1 MCGIFYYEN
10 RLTKYLDMKKLKS
23 LQQTFYKSSHRGPD
37 NSIFLHEKVEHQF
50 SHRCFGFHRL
60 SINGLSSIG
69 NQPLKLKNC
78 TLICNGEIYN
88 YQQLMDEF
96 NLADEY
102 NKGGSDCE
110 IVIHLFRKIGM
121 EETLKRLDG
130 VFALTLVD
138 HDTNVMYV
146 ARDPVGIRSLFYGS
160 EFGFAADITVSS
172 EIKSMDHCMG
182 CYISQFP
189 SGCYGVYELGALII
203 RPYYS
208 ALHNAMRADPI
219 LEQYAPYN
227 YVFETVEDSEEN
239 ICANIRTLLES
250 AVKKRL
256 MSERGAVGCLLS
268 GGLDSTLVTAIM
280 CKFMDPSK
288 LNTYSIG
295 LKGSVDLMWARRAAN
310 HLGTCHH
317 EVCLSEQEF
326 LDAIE
331 DTVYQIESYDTTSV
345 RASLPNFLISKYISK
360 HSDDVVIFCGDM
372 SDEIFGSY
380 RGFTKA
386 PSDEDFK
393 RENERMIRDVRYFD
407 LLRSDKTISGAG
419 LEARVPFA
427 DKVFLKYAM
436 EIPPR
441 YKRFDDERIEKYL
454 LRKAFDGKG
463 YLPDELL
470 WRRKEAFSDGVSG
483 NSGRTWVQMIK
494 EHVETKISG
503 IEYDAYV
510 KTILELKSKNKIQ
523 NESNLP
529 YDKESFYYRKIFENF
544 FPEKSDNAIP
554 YYWRHP
560 FCSNVDPSARLL
572 EFYKEQ

>member
-10 RLTKYLDMKKLKS
+10 RLTKYLDMKKLKR
-23 LQQTFYKSSHRGPD
+23 LQETFYKSSHRGPD
-37 NSIFLHEKVEHQF
+37 NSIFLHEKVADQF

-88 YQQLMDEF
+88 YKELIIEF
-96 NLADEY
+96 NLEEEY

-121 EETLKRLDG
+121 KEALKRLDG

-138 HDTNVMYV
+138 HDTNAVYV
-146 ARDPVGIRSLFYGS
+146 ARDPFGIRSLFYGS

-172 EIKSMDHCMG
+172 EIKSMDHCLG
-182 CYISQFP
+182 HYINQFP
-189 SGCYGVYELGALII
+189 SGCYGVYQLGYLTIH
-203 RPYYS
+203 PYYS
-208 ALHNAMRADPI
+208 ALHSATRPDPI
-219 LEQYAPYN
+219 LEQYVPYN
-227 YVFETVEDSEEN
+227 YVFNTVEDSEEN
-239 ICANIRTLLES
+239 ICANIKTLLES
-250 AVKKRL
+250 AVEKRL

-310 HLGTCHH
+310 YLGTRHH

-345 RASLPNFLISKYISK
+345 RASLPNFLISKYISQ

-427 DKVFLKYAM
+427 DKAFLKYAM

-454 LRKAFDGKG
+454 LRKAFDGQD
-463 YLPDELL
+463 YLPDDLL

-483 NSGRTWVQMIK
+483 SSGRTWVQMIK
-494 EHVETKISG
+494 EHVETRVTDV
-503 IEYDAYV
+503 EYDAYV
-510 KTILELKSKNKIQ
+510 KTISELKNTAM
-523 NESNLP
+523 NENNLP

-544 FPEKSDNAIP
+544 FHEKSDNAIP

-572 EFYKEQ
+572 EFYKQ

>member
-1 MCGIFYYEN
+1 MWNFYYEN
-10 RLTKYLDMKKLKS
+10 RLTKYLDIKKLKS
-23 LQQTFYKSSHRGPD
+23 LQQTFYKSGHRGPD
-37 NSIFLHEKVEHQF
+37 NSIFLHEKLEHQF

-88 YQQLMDEF
+88 YQQLIDEF

-146 ARDPVGIRSLFYGS
+146 ARDPFGIRSLFYGS

-208 ALHNAMRADPI
+208 ALHSAMRADPI

-250 AVKKRL
+250 AVKNDSCRSAVRL
-256 MSERGAVGCLLS
+256 DVYCLVDWTALLS
-268 GGLDSTLVTAIM
+268 RQSCVNLWIL
-280 CKFMDPSK
+280 
-288 LNTYSIG
+288 LN
-295 LKGSVDLMWARRAAN
+295 
-310 HLGTCHH
+310 
-317 EVCLSEQEF
+317 
-326 LDAIE
+326 
-331 DTVYQIESYDTTSV
+331 
-345 RASLPNFLISKYISK
+345 
-360 HSDDVVIFCGDM
+360 
-372 SDEIFGSY
+372 
-380 RGFTKA
+380 
-386 PSDEDFK
+386 
-393 RENERMIRDVRYFD
+393 
-407 LLRSDKTISGAG
+407 
-419 LEARVPFA
+419 
-427 DKVFLKYAM
+427 
-436 EIPPR
+436 
-441 YKRFDDERIEKYL
+441 
-454 LRKAFDGKG
+454 
-463 YLPDELL
+463 
-470 WRRKEAFSDGVSG
+470 
-483 NSGRTWVQMIK
+483 
-494 EHVETKISG
+494 
-503 IEYDAYV
+503 
-510 KTILELKSKNKIQ
+510 
-523 NESNLP
+523 
-529 YDKESFYYRKIFENF
+529 
-544 FPEKSDNAIP
+544 
-554 YYWRHP
+554 
-560 FCSNVDPSARLL
+560 
-572 EFYKEQ
+572 

>member
-10 RLTKYLDMKKLKS
+10 RMTKYLEMKKLKS

-37 NSIFLHEKVEHQF
+37 NSIFLHEKVAEHF

-60 SINGLSSIG
+60 SINGLSSAG

-88 YQQLMDEF
+88 YKELIDEF
-96 NLADEY
+96 DLAEEY

-138 HDTNVMYV
+138 HDTNSMYV
-146 ARDPVGIRSLFYGS
+146 ARDPFGIRSLFYGS

-172 EIKSMDHCMG
+172 ELKSMDHCAG
-182 CYISQFP
+182 HYISQFP
-189 SGCYGVYELGALII
+189 SGCYGVYDLGTLTI

-208 ALHNAMRADPI
+208 ELHTAVRADPI
-219 LEQYAPYN
+219 LEEYVPYN
-227 YVFETVEDSEEN
+227 YKFKTVEDSEEN
-239 ICANIRTLLES
+239 ICANIKTLLES

-310 HLGTCHH
+310 YLGTCHH

-345 RASLPNFLISKYISK
+345 RASLPNFLISKYISQ

-372 SDEIFGSY
+372 SDEMFGSY

-427 DKVFLKYAM
+427 DKAFLKYVM

-441 YKRFDDERIEKYL
+441 YSVL
-454 LRKAFDGKG
+454 TT
-463 YLPDELL
+463 
-470 WRRKEAFSDGVSG
+470 S
-483 NSGRTWVQMIK
+483 
-494 EHVETKISG
+494 
-503 IEYDAYV
+503 
-510 KTILELKSKNKIQ
+510 ELKNIC
-523 NESNLP
+523 
-529 YDKESFYYRKIFENF
+529 FERRLTGRDTCRMICF
-544 FPEKSDNAIP
+544 GGAKKRLATGCRAI
-554 YYWRHP
+554 RVERG
-560 FCSNVDPSARLL
+560 C
-572 EFYKEQ
+572 K